1 MCPSSEAEDYSS
13 CLSDMLRFTRLFH
26 LDSNCQEDESLL
38 RAEHELCVLCLIEDD
53 REGNLQTA
61 EHSVRRAGVIYVFR
75 FCTFLRSFSAASIS
89 ALMVLSN
96 LFSNFGFFFFA
107 GETTERKRFDD
118 KTAEK

>member
-1 MCPSSEAEDYSS
+1 
-13 CLSDMLRFTRLFH
+13 MLRFTRLFR

-61 EHSVRRAGVIYVFR
+61 ERSVRRAQPSVQLFAAVIYVFR